1 MMFPHTVTVINIS
14 NDDKLIC
21 KKVENAFYISEKII
35 SQEGNG
41 EKYTN
46 THRCIFSKKAIEP
59 ICKERENPYTF
70 SISINDIVVK
80 GIVNV
85 ENMQQL
91 KELNVDFF
99 KVKTISDNSDY
110 GIIEDLKNIE
120 VTD

>member
-1 MMFPHTVTVINIS
+1 MFPHTVTIINIS
-14 NDDKLIC
+14 NDEELIC
-21 KKVENAFYISEKII
+21 KVVENAFYISERII

-46 THRCIFSKKAIEP
+46 THRCIFSKEAIEL
-59 ICKERENPYTF
+59 ISNEGENPSTF

-85 ENMQQL
+85 ESMQQL
-91 KELNVDFF
+91 KESNVDFF